1 MRKRLHS
8 QEALEFDDRGTV
20 AQSQP
25 NLSSRFE
32 VKQEHRDTGE
42 GKTREGI
49 KDLLRISGVRDVGEQ
64 RGKNHQRN
72 LKIQGSYYSLVNPP
86 DNQSDL

>member
-49 KDLLRISGVRDVGEQ
+49 KDLLRSTKNAH
-64 RGKNHQRN
+64 RGKKFYLTGYIEKRQN
-72 LKIQGSYYSLVNPP
+72 
-86 DNQSDL
+86 